1 MDLESRKIFIDTQS
15 FIKLGLNFNHASLQS
30 LLTLCKEKRVENI
43 TTSIVKREVDRK
55 IHASIV
61 EGLSSL
67 KSFQRKARLLEN
79 IDDEKISNLF
89 ADIDSEDIAA
99 KSLKVFEDYLRESN
113 TIFAPINAVNPDL
126 IFDAYFSG
134 VAPFDG
140 GKKKSEFPDAFSLE
154 AIQALLGDDKA
165 YVISGDGDLKS
176 YCESSDNLI
185 ILDALERFLDI
196 FNSHESF
203 VYEAIKSHIKENTA
217 EIKRKILEQ
226 FDDSFAYNEAP
237 WEDSEVEYFQA
248 LEVYDIDPLIVLVDD
263 KRCLVTIDVDVDYEY
278 TVTGPDFV
286 NGTYDREEGRMYTFG
301 TTSHTNATTETFT
314 IELVYEYEIDD
325 GEIINIEETDLSV
338 YGISNGVALHV
349 EEHGNDYY

>member
-30 LLTLCKEKRVENI
+30 LLSLCKEKRVENI
-43 TTSIVKREVDRK
+43 TTSIVKREVDGK
-55 IHASIV
+55 IRTSIV
-61 EGLSSL
+61 EGLNSL

-79 IDDEKISNLF
+79 IEDEKISNLF
-89 ADIDSEDIAA
+89 GDIDIEDITA
-99 KSLKVFEDYLRESN
+99 KSLKVFEDYLAESN
-113 TIFAPINAVNPDL
+113 TIIAPIDAVNPDL
-126 IFDAYFSG
+126 IFGSYFSETP
-134 VAPFDG
+134 PFDK

-154 AIQALLGDDKA
+154 AIQAQLGGDKA
-165 YVISGDGDLKS
+165 YVVSGDSDLKS
-176 YCESSDNLI
+176 YCENSDNLI
-185 ILDALERFLDI
+185 ILETLEHFLDI

-203 VYEAIKSHIKENTA
+203 VSEAIKSHIKENTE
-217 EIKRKILEQ
+217 EIKRRILEH

-248 LEVYDIDPLIVLVDD
+248 LEVYDIDPLIVFVDD
-263 KRCLVTIDVDVDYEY
+263 NRCLVTIDVDVDYEY
-278 TVTGPDFV
+278 TVTGPDFASGV
-286 NGTYDREEGRMYTFG
+286 YDREEGRMYTFN
-301 TTSHTNATTETFT
+301 TTSHTDATTETFT

-325 GEIINIEETDLSV
+325 GKILNIEESDLSV